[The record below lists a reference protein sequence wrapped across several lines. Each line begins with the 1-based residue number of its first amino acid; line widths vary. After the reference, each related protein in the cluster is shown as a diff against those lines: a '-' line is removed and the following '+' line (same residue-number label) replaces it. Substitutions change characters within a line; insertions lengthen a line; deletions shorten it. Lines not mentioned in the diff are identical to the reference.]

1 MKKRW
6 IGLLAC
12 LVFGQAQ
19 AASFDCAKAN
29 TKVEKLICADES
41 LSERDVQMAETYR
54 TALKQAAAPEALKK
68 RQLQWLKDLR
78 RYCKTAKCVE
88 GAYWTRTRALEDGEG
103 ARVYDAPDL
112 KAKKEADKAAKVKA
126 LLTQYP
132 MRLDVGPR
140 TEKHREF
147 CNRFYEALRTASPEI
162 HYIEPVF
169 RSDDPTHPALGEYLD
184 CDLYGG
190 PRGLKTFQ
198 LYSRGSR
205 GFRLYQLDID
215 GNPKNGLEEYIYG
228 QEPVD
233 VGQEYGS
240 AGYERVDLNECWTI
254 DSASAR
260 PENPIVSSFE
270 SESGVNALVRYQ
282 GKHLAYDW
290 GEKNYDFER
299 EKSLTLRD
307 LYIWSYDV
315 SKHSFDLACIFEQ
328 PH

>member
-1 MKKRW
+1 MMKRW
-6 IGLLAC
+6 MGLVAC
-12 LVFGQAQ
+12 LVIGQVQ
-19 AASFDCAKAN
+19 AASFDCSKAG

-41 LSERDVQMAETYR
+41 LSERDEQMAEAYR
-54 TALKQAAAPEALKK
+54 TSLKQAAAPEALKK

-88 GAYWTRTRALEDGEG
+88 GAYWARTRALEDGEG

-112 KAKKEADKAAKVKA
+112 KAKKEADKATKVKA

-132 MRLDVGPR
+132 MRLHVGPR

-147 CNRFYEALRTASPEI
+147 CNRFYEALRAASPEI
-162 HYIEPVF
+162 NYIEPVF
-169 RSDDPTHPALGEYLD
+169 RTDDPTHPALGEYLD

-228 QEPVD
+228 QEPID
-233 VGQEYGS
+233 VGEENGS
-240 AGYERVDLNECWTI
+240 AGYERVDLNECWMI
-254 DSASAR
+254 DGVSAL
-260 PENPIVSSFE
+260 PEKPIEASFQQ
-270 SESGVNALVRYQ
+270 ESGVNALIRYQ
-282 GKHLAYDW
+282 GKYLVF
-290 GEKNYDFER
+290 NLR
-299 EKSLTLRD
+299 EQSKAFKG
-307 LYIWSYDV
+307 LYIWPYDPA
-315 SKHSFDLACIFEQ
+315 KNGFDLACIFEQ

>member
-1 MKKRW
+1 MKKQW
-6 IGLLAC
+6 AGLALC
-12 LVFGQAQ
+12 LVTGHAQ
-19 AASFDCAKAN
+19 AASFDCSKAG

-41 LSERDVQMAETYR
+41 LSERDEQMAEAYR
-54 TALKQAAAPEALKK
+54 AALKQAAAPETLKK
-68 RQLQWLKDLR
+68 RQMQWLKDLR

-88 GAYWTRTRALEDGEG
+88 GTYWARTRALEDGEG
-103 ARVYDAPDL
+103 ARVYDTPDL

-126 LLTQYP
+126 LLTLYP
-132 MRLDVGPR
+132 MRLHVGPR

-147 CNRFYEALRTASPEI
+147 CNRLYEALRTASPEI
-162 HYIEPVF
+162 NYIEPVF
-169 RSDDPTHPALGEYLD
+169 RTDDPTHPALGEYLD

-190 PRGLKTFQ
+190 PRGLKTFE
-198 LYSRGSR
+198 LRVLGSR

-215 GNPKNGLEEYIYG
+215 GNPKNGLEEFIYR

-233 VGQEYGS
+233 VGQENGS

-254 DSASAR
+254 DAASAH
-260 PENPIVSSFE
+260 PENPIVDSFK

-290 GEKNYDFER
+290 GEKIYDFER
-299 EKSLTLRD
+299 EKSLALRD
-307 LYIWSYDV
+307 MYIWSYDPA
-315 SKHSFDLACIFEQ
+315 KHGFDLACIFEQ